1 MAMRVCP
8 VAKGVRLSCAN
19 DSPRCGVVPAIAS
32 FNQGNTMSTQFN
44 RAEGMR
50 RHEEG
55 IELIEMANKR
65 FMANMRIEARF
76 ISRVYGEVHIDDL
89 RKFAVRMG
97 IKPKSSNAWGAI
109 FRGKGWT
116 KIGSKPSSFVSNHG
130 HVSPIWRW
138 DGDVTN

>member
-1 MAMRVCP
+1 
-8 VAKGVRLSCAN
+8 
-19 DSPRCGVVPAIAS
+19 
-32 FNQGNTMSTQFN
+32 MSTQFN

-50 RHEEG
+50 RQAED
-55 IELIEMANKR
+55 IELTEIANAE
-65 FMANMRIEARF
+65 FIAFARTWAKA
-76 ISRVYGEVHIDDL
+76 ISRVVGQVHIDDL
-89 RKFAVRMG
+89 RNIADKNC
-97 IKPKSSNAWGAI
+97 ISPKSSNAWGAI